1 MYRRR
6 RPFLMALLA
15 IGTVAGYASGFASM
29 HCHSQC
35 HRQVDSGRVAGL
47 SAYEQHVA
55 DVCVAAAERAKA
67 GK

>member
-1 MYRRR
+1 MHRRR

-15 IGTVAGYASGFASM
+15 IGTIAGYASGFASM

-35 HRQVDSGRVAGL
+35 HRQSF
-47 SAYEQHVA
+47 EQHIA
-55 DVCVAAAERAKA
+55 DVCVAAADRAKA

>member
-15 IGTVAGYASGFASM
+15 VGTIAGYASGFVSM
-29 HCHSQC
+29 HCHSAC
-35 HRQVDSGRVAGL
+35 HRASF
-47 SAYEQHVA
+47 EQHVA
-55 DVCVAAAERAKA
+55 DVCVAAADRAKA

>member
-15 IGTVAGYASGFASM
+15 VGTIAGYASGFASM
-29 HCHSQC
+29 HWHCHGD
-35 HRQVDSGRVAGL
+35 RRA
-47 SAYEQHVA
+47 AFEQHVA
-55 DVCVAAAERAKA
+55 DVCVAAADRAKA